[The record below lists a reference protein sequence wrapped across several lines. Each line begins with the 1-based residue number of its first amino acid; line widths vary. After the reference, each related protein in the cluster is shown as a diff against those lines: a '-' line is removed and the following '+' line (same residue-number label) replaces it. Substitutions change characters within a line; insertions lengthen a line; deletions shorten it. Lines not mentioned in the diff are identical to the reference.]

1 MGLSTPTIG
10 NGCGKLR
17 RCAPDVKK
25 LPHLGNWVYNRITIG
40 IMLIC
45 MRKSCLLLSNSIWKN
60 GSHWDFYSKPSHEMN
75 LGGVFFGRGNLK
87 EFGFRESSPFS
98 APAPV
103 VSGFL
108 SRSGPVCWPPTVA
121 SQATNALYITPL
133 LRIFPVGNT
142 IHKVFHCRIVEEARK
157 GLPAINHVLGKTSTQ
172 KTDFLSNLSPKA
184 NSIF

>member
-75 LGGVFFGRGNLK
+75 PGGEFFGRGNIIEK
-87 EFGFRESSPFS
+87 HWFPRVFS
-98 APAPV
+98 
-103 VSGFL
+103 FL
-108 SRSGPVCWPPTVA
+108 SSCPSSIWVPLKIRPSLLAAPSRLPGNKRSLYHA
-121 SQATNALYITPL
+121 SPSHIPSWKHNP
-133 LRIFPVGNT
+133 
-142 IHKVFHCRIVEEARK
+142 
-157 GLPAINHVLGKTSTQ
+157 
-172 KTDFLSNLSPKA
+172 
-184 NSIF
+184 